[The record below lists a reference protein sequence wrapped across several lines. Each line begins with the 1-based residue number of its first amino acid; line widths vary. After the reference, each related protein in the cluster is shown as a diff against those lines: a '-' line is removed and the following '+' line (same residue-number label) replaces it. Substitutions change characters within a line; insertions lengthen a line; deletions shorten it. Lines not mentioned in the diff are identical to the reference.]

1 MLFCIQRWLNL
12 VLDLT
17 VAALAVLLVAIA
29 TQDRSATSGGAIGLA
44 LNNVLG
50 FNLSLAGLVT
60 AWTSLETSLGA
71 IARLKNFERDTMTE
85 DQPCEREV
93 PPEDWPAAGAIEFRN
108 ISSSYRYTI
117 IIEQCHRC

>member
-1 MLFCIQRWLNL
+1 MLYCVQRWLNL

-29 TQDRSATSGGAIGLA
+29 TQDRSTTSGGAIGLA

-50 FNLSLAGLVT
+50 FNLSLAGLVA

-71 IARLKNFERDTMTE
+71 IARLKNFERDTEIE
-85 DQPCEREV
+85 DQAWEREQ
-93 PPEDWPAAGAIEFRN
+93 PPKDWPVTGAIEFLG
-108 ISSSYRYTI
+108 ICSSYR
-117 IIEQCHRC
+117 